1 MQYVVYCVLLL
12 SLPERPSD
20 FPISN
25 TVTFRSADIRFASND
40 PCALLAVRL
49 V

>member
-20 FPISN
+20 SLLLPPR
-25 TVTFRSADIRFASND
+25 TVSERLSAH
-40 PCALLAVRL
+40 P
-49 V
+49 